1 MGISDIG
8 VHRLLPFP
16 QRTTRGE
23 RNYMSVTYN
32 KTKWVNEVTQLDAD
46 NMNNIENGIE
56 RLVNEVNNSAITVDS
71 ELSETSKNPVQ
82 NKTIKAALGDKVD
95 KIEGYRMMSPDEA
108 SKLESLVAGEG
119 GNVPNI
125 ELINGGNA
133 NGNT

>member
-1 MGISDIG
+1 
-8 VHRLLPFP
+8 
-16 QRTTRGE
+16 
-23 RNYMSVTYN
+23 MSVTYN
-32 KTKWVNEVTQLDAD
+32 KTKWVNEVTHLDAD

-56 RLVNEVNNSAITVDS
+56 SLDNEVNNSTITVDS

-95 KIEGYRMMSPDEA
+95 KIEGYRMMSPVEA

-125 ELINGGNA
+125 EIINGGNA